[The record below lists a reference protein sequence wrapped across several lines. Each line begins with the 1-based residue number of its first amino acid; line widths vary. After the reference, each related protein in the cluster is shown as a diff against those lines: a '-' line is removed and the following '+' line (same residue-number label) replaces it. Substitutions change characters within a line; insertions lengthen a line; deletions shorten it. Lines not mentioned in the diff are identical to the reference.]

1 VPRANFRGKEE
12 TLLAIS
18 KERKQALVAQ
28 YSTLLEQTNGF
39 VIVEYRGLSVPE
51 TDILR
56 AQVREAG
63 GLYIVAKNTL
73 FTKALQDRGWPI
85 PDDLLQGPVAVA
97 FGMDNLPGVA
107 KAVLEFTADKT
118 REGKIGVTGGVMTG
132 QILDAKKVSAVSM
145 LPSLDEMRAQLIG
158 LIVAP
163 ATGIVSVI
171 NAANGQIV
179 NVIQAYLDEKG
190 GGEAA

>member
-1 VPRANFRGKEE
+1 M
-12 TLLAIS
+12 AIS